1 MKKCYIYTRVST
13 LAQTEGYSLEAQ
25 EECLREYAKYREF
38 QIVGNYCDAGKSGKS
53 IKGRPAFKQM
63 MSDIIDQKD
72 DISFVLVFKL
82 SRFGRNAADILKS
95 LQLLE
100 DFGVDLVSVDEAID
114 SSTPGGRLTLAIL
127 SAVAEM
133 ERENITVQFMAGK
146 LQKIMDGGWSGGQVP
161 YGYKSVDRELTIVP
175 EEADI
180 IRKVFELY
188 LCEDMTASSVANELN
203 KKGHSKRCA
212 DGQTKPFTY
221 DFVSR
226 VLDNAFYCG
235 RVYYNR
241 RTNKKDRD
249 GNTIKPDAHK
259 IITAVGQHETIIS
272 EEIWEL
278 AQVKR
283 KSIAEQYRKS
293 TDNVHTHILSGI
305 VKCPICGKGLIGSI
319 SRTKKT
325 KGDGYYKPIYYYTCR
340 YNTRQNGRTCS
351 FDKRLNQEI
360 VDGIVLRI
368 FDKLQ
373 TYKEFENAV
382 QRAFGDQD
390 DIDVAEKKLIDTR
403 KELRDAEFL
412 KDKLGETLDGLNPLS
427 KDYDQKYDQISSKL
441 DAAYDKVEE
450 LEKELALAKKR
461 FDSLKKK
468 TDSAVQVKR
477 FLENFRL
484 MYAEMTEEERK
495 EMYQSFVDSIEL
507 FPEERADGKMVKAIS
522 FKFPLVFEDTP
533 ANKQQSK
540 DMICF
545 TIDCTAINVEL
556 PAKGNIIMKKQADGR
571 NKVIVRKGTYA
582 AIKEYI
588 LEKYGTK
595 VSTLYI
601 AQIKRK
607 YGLEIGVA
615 YNKQEQ
621 NKNRVPKCT
630 KEKELLIM
638 DALKFFDLM
647 EQNVEYMEETV

>member
-63 MSDIIDQKD
+63 MSDIMDQKD
-72 DISFVLVFKL
+72 DVSFVLVFKL

-114 SSTPGGRLTLAIL
+114 FSTSGGRLTLAIL

-146 LQKIMDGGWSGGQVP
+146 QQKIMDGGWSGGQVP
-161 YGYKSVDRELTIVP
+161 YGYKSVDRELTIVL
-175 EEADI
+175 EEANI
-180 IRKVFELY
+180 IRKIFELY
-188 LCEDMTASSVANELN
+188 LCEDMTASSVVHELN
-203 KKGHSKRCA
+203 KNGRSKKCA

-235 RVYYNR
+235 RGYYNR
-241 RTNKKDRD
+241 RTNKEDRD
-249 GNTIKPDAHK
+249 GNTIKPDADK
-259 IITAVGQHETIIS
+259 IIVAVGQHETIIS

-278 AQVKR
+278 AQAKR
-283 KSIAEQYRKS
+283 KTIAEHYRKS
-293 TDNVHTHILSGI
+293 AENVHTHILSGI
-305 VKCPICGKGLIGSI
+305 VKCPICGKGLTGSI
-319 SRTKKT
+319 SRTKSI

-340 YNTRQNGRTCS
+340 YNTRQNGHTCS

-382 QRAFGDQD
+382 QRAFGDQG
-390 DIDVAEKKLIDTR
+390 DIDAAEKKLIDTR

-441 DAAYDKVEE
+441 DAAYDKVDE
-450 LEKELALAKKR
+450 LEKELTLAKKR

-468 TDSAVQVKR
+468 TDSAVQVKS

-484 MYAEMTEEERK
+484 MYDEMTEDERK

-507 FPEERADGKMVKAIS
+507 FPEERVDGKIVKSIS
-522 FKFPLVFEDTP
+522 FKFPTAFEGTP
-533 ANKQQSK
+533 ANKQHSK
-540 DMICF
+540 EVICF

-556 PAKGNIIMKKQADGR
+556 SANGNIIMKKQADGS

-615 YNKQEQ
+615 YNKPEQ
-621 NKNRVPKCT
+621 NNVNVNTHVYKKWNILMYNRECK
-630 KEKELLIM
+630 
-638 DALKFFDLM
+638 
-647 EQNVEYMEETV
+647 